1 MSPERTLSRIAK
13 LIDRLS
19 DQLEREKT
27 FPEKGR
33 LNELTQLVS
42 SYTGL
47 LSAIGERSAQSHG
60 EQDSEDILIRG
71 KRGAYERLLQD

>member
-19 DQLEREKT
+19 DQLEKEKA
-27 FPEKGR
+27 FPEKGK
-33 LNELTQLVS
+33 LNELTHLMS

-47 LSAIGERSAQSHG
+47 LSVIGERSGKGGQSA
-60 EQDSEDILIRG
+60 EDILLHGRRG
-71 KRGAYERLLQD
+71 SYEELCQD